1 MPNKPKM
8 TSSELGALWM
18 TYQKKT
24 LILRYLEYFIETAE
38 NEKARNLMSIMGST
52 SSQSRRNANDDSS
65 GRRSIPQRFYA

>member
-1 MPNKPKM
+1 M

-38 NEKARNLMSIMGST
+38 NEKARNLMSGLWEVLNPKVEEMQMMIQAEGAASPKGFT
-52 SSQSRRNANDDSS
+52 HEDV
-65 GRRSIPQRFYA
+65 